1 MVEKSY
7 ISLFRNA
14 KTLTGHL
21 FNFSFM
27 SDTIIIIET
36 CKYRFQMNFL
46 DIENR
51 IIQVLTDRF
60 QIRNHAF
67 HKTSSKIISKRA
79 SGEWTDQQM
88 VSLKSD
94 RCSK

>member
-1 MVEKSY
+1 MAEKSY
-7 ISLFRNA
+7 MSLFRNA

-46 DIENR
+46 DIENW
-51 IIQVLTDRF
+51 IIP
-60 QIRNHAF
+60 
-67 HKTSSKIISKRA
+67 TSID
-79 SGEWTDQQM
+79 G
-88 VSLKSD
+88 
-94 RCSK
+94 